1 MIGKKVG
8 FSNKEAQQ
16 GVISFEPLGMESQIE
31 ACERFLGHK
40 GIRSGI
46 ATQDTILGLLKVW
59 NEHQG

>member
-1 MIGKKVG
+1 MIGWEVG
-8 FSNKEAQQ
+8 FSRKEARY

-46 ATQDTILGLLKVW
+46 ATQDTILGLLKVRS
-59 NEHQG
+59 EHQG